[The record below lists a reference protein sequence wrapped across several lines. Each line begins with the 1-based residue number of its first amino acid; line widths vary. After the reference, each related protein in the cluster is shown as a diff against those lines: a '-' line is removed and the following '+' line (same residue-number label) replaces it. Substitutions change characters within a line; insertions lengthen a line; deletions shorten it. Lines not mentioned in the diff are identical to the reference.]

1 MAWLAI
7 AALMLATVIPAFGA
21 NKDMIQ
27 LQTQVQALQ
36 DQVARM
42 QQSIDM
48 NMGVMKNLI
57 EQSADSVNKMNTA
70 VNDLQQKMQGQAS
83 DTNGRMEQIS
93 GQVQSLHDTVDELK
107 SRLAKVSKQ
116 LDDMQ
121 QGGQNLAAGQPGMT
135 AAAGSP
141 NPRSARGESNPAAS
155 QAPPADVLYNNA
167 LRDYNSGKYDLSSQE
182 FSDYVKYYSNTDL
195 AGNAQFY
202 IADIEYRQGNFEA
215 AVRDYDKVLE
225 QYPGGNKA
233 AAAQLKKGYALLEL
247 GQRDAGSSRVEQP
260 HRPLSALHRSIAGA
274 RPASPPGSDTAA
286 PRFTSR
292 ATTAALDARAHD
304 NPRLVISCAG
314 DPPVMPCAR
323 TRSRASARKRWHVPA
338 KPDRRRDTR
347 HSSDRNR
354 PGSAQTMGQ
363 SAGRRALQA
372 APCP

>member
-7 AALMLATVIPAFGA
+7 ATLVLATVRPAVGVS
-21 NKDMIQ
+21 KEMIQ

-48 NMGVMKNLI
+48 NMGVMKNLV

-70 VNDLQQKMQGQAS
+70 VNDLQQKMQGQAG

-93 GQVQSLHDTVDELK
+93 GQIQSLHDTVDELK

-135 AAAGSP
+135 SATGSPNAAAGGS
-141 NPRSARGESNPAAS
+141 ESNPAAS
-155 QAPPADVLYNNA
+155 QAPAADVLYNNA

-182 FSDYVKYYSNTDL
+182 FNEYLKYYSNTDL

-202 IADIEYRQGNFEA
+202 VADIEYRQGNFSA
-215 AVRDYDKVLE
+215 AVKDYDKVLE

-233 AAAQLKKGYALLEL
+233 AAAQLKKGYSLLEL
-247 GQRDAGSSRVEQP
+247 GQRDAGVRELNSLIARYP
-260 HRPLSALHRSIAGA
+260 RSIEASQA
-274 RPASPPGSDTAA
+274 RDRLRRLGVTSGTTLHKPTTHQPPS
-286 PRFTSR
+286 
-292 ATTAALDARAHD
+292 
-304 NPRLVISCAG
+304 
-314 DPPVMPCAR
+314 
-323 TRSRASARKRWHVPA
+323 
-338 KPDRRRDTR
+338 
-347 HSSDRNR
+347 
-354 PGSAQTMGQ
+354 Q
-363 SAGRRALQA
+363 
-372 APCP
+372 

>member
-1 MAWLAI
+1 MRLRNNVAWLAI
-7 AALMLATVIPAFGA
+7 AALMLAAVSPAVAA

-70 VNDLQQKMQGQAS
+70 VSDLQQKMQGQAA

-93 GQVQSLHDTVDELK
+93 GQIQSLHDTVDELK

-141 NPRSARGESNPAAS
+141 NPGAPSAESNPGAS
-155 QAPPADVLYNNA
+155 QAQPADVLYNNA

-182 FSDYVKYYSNTDL
+182 FNDYIKYYSNTDL

-202 IADIEYRQGNFEA
+202 LADIEYRQGNFEA

-247 GQRDAGSSRVEQP
+247 GQREAGIRELNSLMARYP
-260 HRPLSALHRSIAGA
+260 RSIEASQA
-274 RPASPPGSDTAA
+274 RDRLRRLGVASGTTVHKPA
-286 PRFTSR
+286 
-292 ATTAALDARAHD
+292 ATPH
-304 NPRLVISCAG
+304 
-314 DPPVMPCAR
+314 
-323 TRSRASARKRWHVPA
+323 
-338 KPDRRRDTR
+338 
-347 HSSDRNR
+347 
-354 PGSAQTMGQ
+354 
-363 SAGRRALQA
+363 
-372 APCP
+372 